1 MVNRKLLPLL
11 VWPGFSA
18 LILLTSCASPVAST
32 TPTPGAAGLRGTVF
46 GGNQPV
52 TQSTIQLFT
61 AGNSGDGSA
70 ATLLTTP
77 VATDNNGSFN
87 LSTPYKCPMSN
98 PEVYITATGGNP
110 GLASGTNNSALALMA
125 ALGPCNTVTSAT
137 VIDINEVTTVAA
149 VFSLAPFMTSY
160 SAVGSGTTD
169 NAALVAAF
177 ATVQQLVNNATG
189 VAPGPALPAGAIA
202 PTAKMYTLA
211 DALAT
216 CINSAGGT
224 AGDKTPCGNLFYY
237 TGLIAG
243 SAPTDTV
250 GAALDLAL
258 KPGSYTSLYS
268 QVPPGG
274 PFQPTLTAAPSTWAL
289 VIPTLQSI
297 AVTPATAAV
306 NIGSTVQ
313 IKAIGTYSDG
323 TQQDAS
329 PSMTWSSS
337 NPAQAAVG
345 TSSGLVTGLSAGGPD
360 TIQAALGG
368 LSGTSS
374 VTVGSAILQSITIA
388 PASPGVYVGSSLQL
402 TANGHFSDGSTSALP
417 TAVWISS
424 NTQVATFNTSPA
436 GSANGVAAGTSTVTA
451 TVAAVSGSTLLTVST
466 PVSIPLPTLTSF
478 QVVDCPTFTAL
489 IPNCLFSWT
498 AINLHAGDTYTL
510 TDGPA
515 NTVGTVVNFT
525 FTATGPTFDN
535 TGSPV
540 TPTAVG
546 PAGQACGTPNNVN
559 CGFLYYDS
567 PDHITFTFT
576 DFGGVNTDYPPLAF
590 YWPQ

>member
-1 MVNRKLLPLL
+1 MT
-11 VWPGFSA
+11 G
-18 LILLTSCASPVAST
+18 CANNGSVST
-32 TPTPGAAGLRGTVF
+32 ATNAAAGLHGAVH

-52 TQSTIQLFT
+52 TQSTIQLY
-61 AGNSGDGSA
+61 AASAAGDGKPSA
-70 ATLLTTP
+70 KLLPSNMTIT
-77 VATDNNGSFN
+77 TDNNGYFDISH
-87 LSTPYKCPMSN
+87 LYQCPSSN
-98 PEVYITATGGNP
+98 PEVYITAMGGNP
-110 GLASGTNNSALALMA
+110 GLAGGTSNAALALMA
-125 ALGPCNTVTSAT
+125 ALGPCSSLSATT

-149 VFSLAPFMTSY
+149 VFSLAPYMTSY
-160 SAVGSGTTD
+160 SAVGSGTGD
-169 NAALVAAF
+169 SAAMTAAF
-177 ATVQQLVNNATG
+177 SAVTELVNNATG
-189 VAPGPALPAGAIA
+189 LAPGPALPAGALA
-202 PTAKMYTLA
+202 PTAKLYTLA

-216 CINSAGGT
+216 CVNTSGGT
-224 AGDKTPCGNLFYY
+224 AGDMTPCGDLFYY

-243 SAPTDTV
+243 AAPTDTI

-258 KPGSYTSLYS
+258 QPGSYTSLYS
-268 QVPPGG
+268 QVPPNG

-289 VIPTLQSI
+289 TIPTLQSI
-297 AVTPATAAV
+297 AVSPATASV

-313 IKAIGTYSDG
+313 ISAIGTYSDG

-329 PSMTWSSS
+329 ASMTWTSSD
-337 NPAQAAVG
+337 PTQAAVG
-345 TSSGLVTGLSAGGPD
+345 VSSGLVTGLSAGGPD
-360 TIQAALGG
+360 TIRATLGS
-368 LSGTSS
+368 LSGSSS
-374 VTVGSAILQSITIA
+374 VTVGSAVLQSITIA
-388 PASPGVYVGSSLQL
+388 PANPGVYVGSSLQL

-417 TAVWISS
+417 TAVWASS

-525 FTATGPTFDN
+525 FIATGPTFDN

-567 PDHITFTFT
+567 PDHITFQYS
-576 DFGGVNTDYPPLAF
+576 DFGAYNEDYPTLAF